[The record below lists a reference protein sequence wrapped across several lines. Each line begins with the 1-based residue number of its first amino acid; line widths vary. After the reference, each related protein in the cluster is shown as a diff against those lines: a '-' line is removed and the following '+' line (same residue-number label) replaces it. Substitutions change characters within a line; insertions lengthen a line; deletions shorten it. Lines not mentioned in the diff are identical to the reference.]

1 MDVTRLDRAD
11 KMIRR
16 LLREPIVHFV
26 LIGIAL
32 FAFNAV
38 WEARRA
44 SADRTITLTLEEVE
58 RLTAIWA
65 GEAGRVPGEEDI
77 LGLVR
82 AHTEEEALYRE
93 ALRLGLDEGDT
104 IIRRRLAQ
112 KMQFMLDNG
121 AEPDLPAEEELRT
134 WFEERQERYDTPA
147 LRGFTHVFF
156 SPERRGETVEADAA
170 AALASLK
177 EGAEWRETGDAFMLQ
192 RVYGPLSQEDVDRL
206 FGPAFA
212 EALFQAE
219 TGDWTGPIG
228 SAFGLHLVRIDET
241 RPAQSASFEAERARI
256 EADWKEQARQRA
268 NLERRAEI
276 VGKYELD
283 LDLGD

>member
-1 MDVTRLDRAD
+1 
-11 KMIRR
+11 MISR
-16 LLREPIVHFV
+16 LLREPIVHFIA
-26 LIGIAL
+26 IGIVL

-38 WEARRA
+38 WDARRA

-65 GEAGRVPGEEDI
+65 GEAGRTPSEDDI

-82 AHTEEEALYRE
+82 AHMEEEALYRE
-93 ALRLGLDEGDT
+93 ALRLGLDDGDT

-121 AEPDLPAEEELRT
+121 AELELPAEDDLRT
-134 WFEERQERYDTPA
+134 WFEERQDAYGTPA

-156 SPERRGETVEADAA
+156 SPERRGEAVEADASS
-170 AALASLK
+170 ALADLQA
-177 EGAEWRETGDAFMLQ
+177 GAEWRKIGDAFMLQ

-206 FGPAFA
+206 FGTAFA
-212 EALFQAE
+212 EALFGVD
-219 TGDWTGPIG
+219 TGGWTGPVA
-228 SAFGLHLVRIDET
+228 SAFGLHVVRIDEE
-241 RPAQSASFEAERARI
+241 RPAESATFESARQRV
-256 EADWKEQARQRA
+256 ETDWVEQARQRA